1 METAIH
7 LLTLLKKRHVAS
19 RRKQRSKTLE
29 LLYRNTQHACQLIKN
44 IRYEISGTTARWLLL
59 DQPVLLFYFRLKWF
73 SGTPSTW
80 CRIRWCCFYF
90 RIGYI
95 SVTYSFAQR
104 RRSNLRT
111 QVNNIEYFP
120 PNFEGLVLGCIDADF
135 CK

>member
-1 METAIH
+1 MP
-7 LLTLLKKRHVAS
+7 VNS
-19 RRKQRSKTLE
+19 SK
-29 LLYRNTQHACQLIKN
+29 
-44 IRYEISGTTARWLLL
+44 ISGTKY
-59 DQPVLLFYFRLKWF
+59 PVRQLAGCCWTNPFYFRLKWF

-80 CRIRWCCFYF
+80 CRIQWCCFYF

-135 CK
+135 IK